1 MTLFSQVRF
10 PIASWLW
17 LSLGAAIALPGI
29 AMAQTDYSA
38 GKTPQQLFAG
48 DCSACHQSP
57 QGLARGRDASTLT
70 GFLRDHYTTKVEWA
84 GVLANYLVGV
94 GGTRPRPP
102 QQPAPGASTTRAP
115 QPPAA
120 IPGGTEEA
128 IAAPSNEAKPP
139 AATGARDRPK
149 LGDSRS
155 AKGKLTPV
163 ESERDT
169 AKANADSLQS
179 KLRNYATVG
188 EEAKSAGP
196 DGPAA
201 PTLRPSADA
210 VRSGEPGSAS
220 PAGGGAPVPPTGRAP
235 ATGTPANERPTG
247 GPPG

>member
-1 MTLFSQVRF
+1 MALFSQARF
-10 PIASWLW
+10 PIRSWRW
-17 LSLGAAIALPGI
+17 LSLGAVIALPGI
-29 AMAQTDYSA
+29 ALAQTDYSA

-102 QQPAPGASTTRAP
+102 QQPAAGASTTRAP
-115 QPPAA
+115 QPPAS

-139 AATGARDRPK
+139 AAAGARDRAKP
-149 LGDSRS
+149 GDARS

-169 AKANADSLQS
+169 AKANAESTGGQRTSPLPRYRGICDIGIRRACGGS
-179 KLRNYATVG
+179 V
-188 EEAKSAGP
+188 P
-196 DGPAA
+196 PPGPAC
-201 PTLRPSADA
+201 SARGQA
-210 VRSGEPGSAS
+210 TT
-220 PAGGGAPVPPTGRAP
+220 GAPPCNLA
-235 ATGTPANERPTG
+235 
-247 GPPG
+247 PPGKAENSSRSRGRKRPVVPAA

>member
-1 MTLFSQVRF
+1 MALFSQARF
-10 PIASWLW
+10 PIRSWRW
-17 LSLGAAIALPGI
+17 LSLGAVIALPGI
-29 AMAQTDYSA
+29 ALAQTDYSA

-94 GGTRPRPP
+94 GGTRPRPA
-102 QQPAPGASTTRAP
+102 QQPAAGASTTRAP
-115 QPPAA
+115 QPPAG

-139 AATGARDRPK
+139 AAAGARDRAKP
-149 LGDSRS
+149 GDARS

-196 DGPAA
+196 EGAAA

-210 VRSGEPGSAS
+210 VRSAEPGAS
-220 PAGGGAPVPPTGRAP
+220 PVGGGAPVPPTGRAP

-247 GPPG
+247 SPPG